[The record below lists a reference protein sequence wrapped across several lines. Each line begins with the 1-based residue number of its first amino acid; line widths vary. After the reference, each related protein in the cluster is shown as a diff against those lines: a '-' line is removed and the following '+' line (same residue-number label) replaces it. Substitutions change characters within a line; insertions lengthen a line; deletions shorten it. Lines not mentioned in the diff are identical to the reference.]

1 MNSPDSAVDGPTL
14 DGKTITF
21 SDPAI
26 HRCPYSAYNKLR
38 GEAPVY
44 RDPVTGN
51 YVLTRYEDVRKAVL
65 TPRTLSSKTGLGAV
79 RINAATDAVNE
90 IYDKEGWRPLDTILS
105 NDPPSHRFY
114 RQLVE
119 KAFVPRTVEAME
131 PRIAEI
137 VEELLAQFLDKPEV
151 DFVAEFANKLPMRV
165 IAEEINIAPKDMA
178 QLKLWADVSIESQDP
193 TMTYERELEVARI
206 LTQMQQYMKQSIE
219 QIRAHPDGRL
229 LSRVVH
235 AELEGRHLDMREL
248 MSVLQQLIVG
258 GSDTTTAALGG
269 GMKLLIENPQVP
281 DQLREEPELMRAFV
295 EEVLRLAAPLQTMFR
310 RAAQDIEIQGVKIP
324 KDSIVEVRFGSANRD
339 PEVYP
344 DPERLDLRR
353 SNPRPQ
359 LAFGAGPH
367 TCIGNQLARGELR
380 VAFTAIIDR
389 MKEFRFSRGED
400 SVDYTPLYV
409 SNGLTKLWM
418 SFTKR

>member
-1 MNSPDSAVDGPTL
+1 MNSPDSVRDKTTL
-14 DGKTITF
+14 DGKAITF

-26 HRCPYSAYNKLR
+26 HRCPYSAYDKLR
-38 GEAPVY
+38 EEAPVY
-44 RDPVTGN
+44 QDPVTGN
-51 YVLTRYEDVRKAVL
+51 YVITRYEDVRRAVL

-90 IYDKEGWRPLDTILS
+90 IYDRHGWRPLDTILS

-114 RQLVE
+114 RQLVD
-119 KAFVPRTVEAME
+119 KAFVPRTVAAME
-131 PRIAEI
+131 PRITEI
-137 VEELLAQFLDKPEV
+137 VNELLDQFIDKPEV

-165 IAEEINIAPKDMA
+165 IAEEINIDKQDMA

-193 TMTYERELEVARI
+193 TMTYERELEVATI
-206 LTQMQQYMKQSIE
+206 LTQMQMYMKRSIE
-219 QIRAHPDGRL
+219 QIRAQPDGRL

-235 AELEGRHLDMREL
+235 AEMDGRHLDMREL

-269 GMKLLIENPQVP
+269 GMKLLIENPEVP
-281 DQLREEPELMRAFV
+281 DQLRQEAELMPNFV

-310 RAAQDIEIQGVKIP
+310 RAAEDIEIRGVKIP
-324 KDSIVEVRFGSANRD
+324 KDSIIEVRFGSANRD
-339 PEVYP
+339 PNVYP
-344 DPERLDLRR
+344 DPEKLDLRR
-353 SNPRPQ
+353 PNPSPQ

-367 TCIGNQLARGELR
+367 MCIGNQLARGELR
-380 VAFTAIIDR
+380 LAFTSIVNR
-389 MKEFRFSRGED
+389 MKGFRFARGDE

-409 SNGLTKLWM
+409 SNGLTKLLM
-418 SFTKR
+418 RFEKR

>member
-1 MNSPDSAVDGPTL
+1 MGETDSAGNRPTL
-14 DGKTITF
+14 DGHTITF
-21 SDPAI
+21 SDPTI
-26 HRCPYSAYNKLR
+26 HRCPYHAYDKLR
-38 GEAPVY
+38 EEAPVY

-51 YVLTRYEDVRKAVL
+51 YVLSRYEDVRKAVL
-65 TPRTLSSKTGLGAV
+65 SARTLSSKTGLGAV

-90 IYDKEGWRPLDTILS
+90 IYDKQGWRPLDTILS

-119 KAFVPRTVEAME
+119 KAFLPRTVEAME

-219 QIRAHPDGRL
+219 HIRAHPDGRL

-235 AELEGRHLDMREL
+235 AELDGRHLDMREL

-281 DQLREEPELMRAFV
+281 DQLREEPELMRPFV

-310 RAAQDIEIQGVKIP
+310 RAAEDIEIQGVKIP

-367 TCIGNQLARGELR
+367 TCIGNQLARAELR
-380 VAFTAIIDR
+380 VAFTGIINR
-389 MKEFRFSRGED
+389 MKEFRLSRGED

-409 SNGLTKLWM
+409 SNGLTRLWM
-418 SFTKR
+418 CFSRR